1 MAPLFIWARD
11 ASKIAGAKALSISLQ
26 SWESYRVKP
35 GARVRLAKVAADA
48 TEYCD
53 DKKEAREELKQLRKQ
68 INELAE
74 TLAIENKRSLL
85 IILQGMDASGKD
97 GAVKKV
103 FTGVNP
109 AHCKVASFKPPD
121 REEAEHDY
129 LWRVI
134 RAMPAHGEVG
144 VFNRS
149 QYEDVVALAG
159 RGEMGRKEAH
169 MRLRQIAEMERAW
182 AENGTTVRKLFLHI
196 SRGEQTERFQKR
208 IDRPEK
214 HWKLQESDF
223 EDRKHWPK
231 FQRAY
236 EEAFEQTATEFAP
249 WYIIPADHKWY
260 RDVAVAG
267 VVLSA
272 LKEMKPRIP
281 VPELDMS
288 RFKL

>member
-1 MAPLFIWARD
+1 MSA
-11 ASKIAGAKALSISLQ
+11 SLQ
-26 SWESYRVKP
+26 SWESYRVRP
-35 GARVRLAKVAADA
+35 GTHVRLGKVAADA
-48 TEYCD
+48 TDFCD
-53 DKKEAREELKQLRKQ
+53 EKKKAREELKRLRRQ

-85 IILQGMDASGKD
+85 VILQGMDASGKD
-97 GAVKKV
+97 GAIKRV

-109 AHCKVASFKPPD
+109 AHCKVVSFKPPD

-134 RAMPAHGEVG
+134 RAMPAHGEIG

-149 QYEDVVALAG
+149 QYEDVVALTG

-169 MRLRQIAEMERAW
+169 MRLRQIAETERAW
-182 AENGTTVRKLFLHI
+182 AENGTLVRKLFLHI

-208 IDRPEK
+208 IDTPEK
-214 HWKLQESDF
+214 HWKLQVSDF
-223 EDRKHWPK
+223 EDRRHWSK
-231 FQRAY
+231 FQRVY
-236 EEAFEQTATEFAP
+236 EEVFERTATEYAP

-267 VVLSA
+267 IVLGA
-272 LKEMKPRIP
+272 LREMKPKIP
-281 VPELDMS
+281 MPKLDVS
-288 RFKL
+288 KFKL